1 MLSRLM
7 TGVVTVGV
15 DAEGETVG
23 DVAMGVGTAGL
34 DSEGETVISAV
45 VATHNKVHHH
55 SGVSTFRERFLLI
68 NVLICTGDS
77 RASRQMTSASKIMHG
92 LRMVARHADAD
103 GRARKELKPKAL
115 VAGANV
121 VHGRSTKV
129 CGVGPASCGP
139 VEWTRDGGQVDEIR
153 LDCPSQFEAS
163 FTVRIKPVK
172 QEIHRLC

>member
-55 SGVSTFRERFLLI
+55 SGVSTF
-68 NVLICTGDS
+68 VS
-77 RASRQMTSASKIMHG
+77 
-92 LRMVARHADAD
+92 V
-103 GRARKELKPKAL
+103 
-115 VAGANV
+115 
-121 VHGRSTKV
+121 
-129 CGVGPASCGP
+129 SC
-139 VEWTRDGGQVDEIR
+139 
-153 LDCPSQFEAS
+153 L
-163 FTVRIKPVK
+163 
-172 QEIHRLC
+172 